1 MITSAFTCTGP
12 YAILIML
19 GIKRVENRSM
29 IPVPA
34 KGRCAVSCSKSFCK
48 EEFGRFVAW
57 AAENLPEEDF
67 EWLPSWG
74 DVKDWPGKV
83 VGCCDYSLRGRD
95 APAPDD
101 LVAPVA
107 EGRDGTVSWDE
118 GYPYWWGLS
127 EVVSFD
133 KPIPCRGNVGMW
145 QMPPSLAAQVTAADL
160 QERSVGEIVATA
172 DDAARAFR
180 AAVSIAGGNEGFFV
194 LPLDVERRALA
205 TPILV
210 SLGEPTT
217 TTVDVGEVFSSAL
230 GVGAKAIIVAHN
242 HPSGK
247 PKPSRDDVEMT
258 RKLMAGAELIGVRLL
273 DHLIIGSRECEDGRG
288 FVSIMEQIENDL

>member
-12 YAILIML
+12 YAILIMM
-19 GIKRVENRSM
+19 GVKKVENRNAM
-29 IPVPA
+29 PVPA
-34 KGRCAVSCSKSFCK
+34 KGRCAVSCSKSFRK
-48 EEFGRFVAW
+48 EEFGEFVRW
-57 AAENLPEEDF
+57 AAANLPEEDF
-67 EWLPSWG
+67 ARLPSWG
-74 DVKDWPGKV
+74 DVKDWPGKI
-83 VGCCDYSLRGRD
+83 VGCCDYGGTLS
-95 APAPDD
+95 
-101 LVAPVA
+101 APVA
-107 EGRDGTVSWDE
+107 EDRDGTVMWNE
-118 GYPYWWGLS
+118 GYPYWWKLS

-145 QMPPSLAAQVTAADL
+145 LMPPSLAAQVTAADSL
-160 QERSVGEIVATA
+160 ERSVGEVVATA

-180 AAVSIAGGNEGFFV
+180 GAVSIAGGNEGFFV

-210 SLGEPTT
+210 SLGELTT
-217 TTVDVGEVFSSAL
+217 TTVDPGEIFSTAL

-242 HPSGK
+242 HPSGN

-258 RKLMAGAELIGVRLL
+258 RKLMAGAELLGVRLL
-273 DHLIIGSRECEDGRG
+273 DHLIIGSPESEDGRG